1 MKFYMEETVRFLKM
15 HRGNKFRGKEIDR
28 HINQVTGNQDRYTQ
42 ARAALCGATNNGGTP
57 ACLTIAEK
65 MGLVGSV
72 KRTKDAYGVSVFQYV
87 EVEDY

>member
-1 MKFYMEETVRFLKM
+1 MKFHMEEIVRFLKK

-57 ACLTIAEK
+57 VRLTIAEK